1 MEKTRNNKKPTKE
14 LRGPDK
20 NQTAGK
26 AGYSR
31 AEQDAQKN
39 YEKSNLILTAILIG
53 YFRQTMKIMLVCS
66 QNL

>member
-1 MEKTRNNKKPTKE
+1 MEITRNNKKPTKE

-39 YEKSNLILTAILIG
+39 TKIHEDAWQSIPCNRIYTA
-53 YFRQTMKIMLVCS
+53 
-66 QNL
+66 